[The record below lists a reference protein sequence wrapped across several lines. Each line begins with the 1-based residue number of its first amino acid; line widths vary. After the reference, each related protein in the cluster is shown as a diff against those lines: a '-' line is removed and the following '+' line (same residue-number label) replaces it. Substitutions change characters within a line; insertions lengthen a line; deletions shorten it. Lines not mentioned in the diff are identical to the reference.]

1 MYIPSGQFPYWISH
15 SRDWIPSDS
24 ELTMSLD
31 LLPNVSYHFL
41 AMIICFKRDDF
52 RTATYSVKS
61 SAGDF
66 IWGGTLF
73 STYRE
78 AQIILLPIS
87 VLSVKRDDRIVVTAD
102 TEIVGIRL
110 LY

>member
-1 MYIPSGQFPYWISH
+1 
-15 SRDWIPSDS
+15 
-24 ELTMSLD
+24 
-31 LLPNVSYHFL
+31 
-41 AMIICFKRDDF
+41 MIICFKRDDF

-61 SAGDF
+61 SASDF
-66 IWGGTLF
+66 TWGGTLF

-78 AQIILLPIS
+78 AQVKLLPRS
-87 VLSVKRDDRIVVTAD
+87 VFSVSEDRIVVTAD